1 MHRNANMTYQAQE
14 TERLFK
20 TITAISPSKSA
31 TGGAAASDQIVLQYC
46 ETLNNPEVGIPNI
59 IRLEEIK
66 EELMFEDE
74 RKLKPSMTT
83 VLLQEIERFNS
94 LLLVIQDSLEKLVSA
109 ISGTIIMSAVLDNV
123 YFSLVNNQVPQLWT
137 SNAYPSLKPLYS
149 WVKDLGTRVEFMKKW
164 VKGGNPTKYML
175 PYFFFPQGFLT
186 AVLQTYS
193 RKNKT
198 AIDKLKF
205 EFKVVDPEKDSTE
218 EPPEAGGVFI
228 DGLYLEGARW
238 DRKRRSLADQ
248 QEGVMYDDMLPIA
261 FSPVEIRE
269 LTGKETKKA
278 LKAAVVY
285 HCPLY
290 KTTVRAGELSTT
302 GQSTNYVLSI
312 SLPTT
317 DFAPSTWVLR
327 GTALI
332 CQLND

>member
-1 MHRNANMTYQAQE
+1 MHKNANMTYQAQE
-14 TERLFK
+14 TERLLK
-20 TITAISPSKSA
+20 TITAISPSKSSS
-31 TGGAAASDQIVLQYC
+31 GGTAASDQIVLAYC
-46 ETLNNPEVGIPNI
+46 ETLNNPDVGIPNVM
-59 IRLEEIK
+59 RLDEIK
-66 EELMFEDE
+66 DELMIENS
-74 RKLKPSMTT
+74 RGLKPSMTT
-83 VLLQEIERFNS
+83 VLLQEIERFNT
-94 LLLVIQDSLEKLVSA
+94 LLMVIQDSLDKLVAA

-123 YFSLVNNQVPQLWT
+123 YFSLVNNQVPQLWS

-149 WVKDLGTRVEFMKKW
+149 WVKDLGARVDFMKKW
-164 VKGGNPTKYML
+164 VKNGNPTKFML

-193 RKNKT
+193 RERT
-198 AIDKLKF
+198 IAIDKLRF
-205 EFKVVDPEKDSTE
+205 EFRVVDPEKDSTE
-218 EPPEAGGVFI
+218 EPPELGGVFI
-228 DGLYLEGARW
+228 DGLFLEGARW

-248 QEGVMYDDMLPIA
+248 QEGIMYDDMLPIA

-269 LTGKETKKA
+269 LTGRETKKA

-312 SLPTT
+312 ALPTV
-317 DFAPSTWVLR
+317 DLPPSTWVLR